1 MSRAR
6 ALAFY
11 LPQFHP
17 IPEND
22 EWWGAGFT
30 EWTNVVK
37 GRPRFPGHEQPH
49 LPADLGFYDLRL
61 ADTREAQAAMA
72 AAHGV
77 DGFVYYHY
85 WFNGRRLLE
94 RPVDEV
100 LESGRPDFPFALCW
114 ANENWTRRWD
124 GLGQSILVRQSYD
137 ADDDRRHGRWL
148 ARAFADERYIRV
160 DGKPLFLVYRA
171 TDLDDPGRT
180 TRIWRDE
187 ARRAGVGE
195 LFLCRVESF
204 ADERSEPRA
213 LGFDAAVE
221 FAPDWTLLRPTLRRV
236 ARAGAHR
243 LGLVGSPLTDHQAYD
258 YDVVARRM
266 MAKKRPPYLRY
277 PCVTPGWD
285 NTARRAS
292 GATVLR
298 GSTPEAYGRWLR
310 TAAEQAPRSPGGDS
324 LLFVNAWNEWGEG
337 CHLEPCQR
345 WGRAYLEAHRDAMA
359 AVRDDAPVGA
369 AR

>member
-1 MSRAR
+1 M
-6 ALAFY
+6 
-11 LPQFHP
+11 
-17 IPEND
+17 
-22 EWWGAGFT
+22 
-30 EWTNVVK
+30 
-37 GRPRFPGHEQPH
+37 
-49 LPADLGFYDLRL
+49 
-61 ADTREAQAAMA
+61 
-72 AAHGV
+72 
-77 DGFVYYHY
+77 
-85 WFNGRRLLE
+85 
-94 RPVDEV
+94 
-100 LESGRPDFPFALCW
+100 LESGGPDFPFALCW

-124 GLGQSILVRQSYD
+124 GLEQSVLVHQSYD

-180 TRIWRDE
+180 TKIWRDE

-204 ADERSEPRA
+204 ADERSDPRA

-221 FAPDWTLLRPTLRRV
+221 FAPDWTLLRPTWRRV
-236 ARAGAHR
+236 ARACAHR

-258 YDVVARRM
+258 YEGVARRM
-266 MAKKRPPYLRY
+266 TAKKRPPYLRY

-310 TAAEQAPRSPGGDS
+310 TAAEQAPRSPAGES
-324 LLFVNAWNEWGEG
+324 LVFVNAWNEWGEG

-359 AVRDDAPVGA
+359 AVRSEVPVGA
-369 AR
+369 SR